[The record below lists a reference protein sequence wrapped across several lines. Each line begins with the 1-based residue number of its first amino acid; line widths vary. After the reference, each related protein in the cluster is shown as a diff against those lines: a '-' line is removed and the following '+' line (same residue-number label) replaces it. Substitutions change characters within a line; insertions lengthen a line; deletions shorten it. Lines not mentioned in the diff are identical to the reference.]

1 MMIHFLQ
8 VLLHSDKLLV
18 GSGLKYADDNKFFF
32 LEYMVIWGLFMI
44 CVFFNFD
51 WD

>member
-32 LEYMVIWGLFMI
+32 STIHGYSGLI
-44 CVFFNFD
+44 YDLCIL
-51 WD
+51 